1 MSGSP
6 RGGIKA
12 WQSLLKY
19 VKQPL
24 SADLAV
30 SYGDKFILPKILKEN
45 ATYDW
50 KFKEPENWSD
60 YFSNEYK
67 GTWKEFL
74 LLGKDLGMAGGIDNN
89 TGSGAIV
96 SGLKDIIYKN
106 YMAILENYKYIIHTR
121 FDQLYIDRHN
131 EFDGEKIWIPEGED
145 YFGICDRHAIF
156 PSSIAKEYF
165 GICEYINDPKSL
177 KNPPKKVT
185 PESVF
190 LENLIKNN
198 LEDRITRIRRN
209 HLTVALK
216 SDNTRWRLA
225 KYKIFFFGGT
235 LMKYPDEFITSIYN
249 YKKINGILSLL
260 VFRTV
265 FSINY
270 FYLIIRRQLGK
281 IKSYFIK

>member
-1 MSGSP
+1 MNLMV
-6 RGGIKA
+6 RNM
-12 WQSLLKY
+12 
-19 VKQPL
+19 
-24 SADLAV
+24 D
-30 SYGDKFILPKILKEN
+30 
-45 ATYDW
+45 
-50 KFKEPENWSD
+50 
-60 YFSNEYK
+60 
-67 GTWKEFL
+67 
-74 LLGKDLGMAGGIDNN
+74 
-89 TGSGAIV
+89 
-96 SGLKDIIYKN
+96 
-106 YMAILENYKYIIHTR
+106 TR
-121 FDQLYIDRHN
+121 RRRLFRD
-131 EFDGEKIWIPEGED
+131 F
-145 YFGICDRHAIF
+145 DRHAIF

-165 GICEYINDPKSL
+165 GICEYINDPNSL
-177 KNPPKKVT
+177 KILQKSNSGKCI
-185 PESVF
+185 